1 MRLANMA
8 TGPPHHEVE
17 DSDEEAFGSETAQE
31 YDDGATTKRWY
42 QTAEAGIKWALSAG
56 HSESSTAERRSRP
69 VYSKLETRSSDELDW
84 RDPNV
89 TIVSSYLQYWV
100 LIQCRPPVFTSSRRR
115 IVSSQHCVASISIV
129 LHHSFIEEHYSI
141 TLPFH
146 LFRCCATPPH
156 TYTRSLSFLSHTQIT
171 ATRLLQVN

>member
-8 TGPPHHEVE
+8 TGPPYHEVE
-17 DSDEEAFGSETAQE
+17 DSDQEAFGSETVQE
-31 YDDGATTKRWY
+31 YDDEATAKRWY
-42 QTAEAGIKWALSAG
+42 HNAEAGIKWALSAG
-56 HSESSTAERRSRP
+56 HNESSTAERRTRP

-100 LIQCRPPVFTSSRRR
+100 LIHCRPPVFTSSRRR
-115 IVSSQHCVASISIV
+115 IVSSQHCVASTSLV
-129 LHHSFIEEHYSI
+129 LHHSFIEEYCSH

-146 LFRCCATPPH
+146 HIRC
-156 TYTRSLSFLSHTQIT
+156 
-171 ATRLLQVN
+171 